1 MEVYAITFICILG
14 AGYQAFQIGI
24 REGAERTIRK
34 LHEKKIIN
42 VDRGG
47 EISPNLFYTK
57 DKA

>member
-1 MEVYAITFICILG
+1 MDYLIVFLCVLG

-34 LHEKKIIN
+34 LHEKKIIS

-47 EISPNLFYTK
+47 EISPNPFYK
-57 DKA
+57 KS